1 MENLSLGQGPG
12 LGQLMPPVLPHPFPG
27 QENTPW
33 ASEKTWHDSLCGKK
47 KKIYIYIY
55 VQFLPSGK
63 QAPLRSQM
71 VTGFPWEAQ
80 ALKETESSDVNKPQR
95 RSKSSLEMLLAAVH
109 SLTKTPCL
117 AQ

>member
-1 MENLSLGQGPG
+1 M
-12 LGQLMPPVLPHPFPG
+12 
-27 QENTPW
+27 
-33 ASEKTWHDSLCGKK
+33 
-47 KKIYIYIY
+47 
-55 VQFLPSGK
+55 
-63 QAPLRSQM
+63 
-71 VTGFPWEAQ
+71 TGFPWEAQ